1 MSSMV
6 KTGDSNI
13 WSPRMMPFWCSH
25 NATAAAAA
33 AVDFTAGGDK
43 QSMLHQTTFDA
54 LPAQS
59 FYPARW
65 PAPPATAD
73 TYPEQ
78 PRWNSDHVYPMFP
91 FVQSETYPSDPFPS
105 TSVSGPMDYKV
116 NAFYPNAILGSGY
129 PTDYNQ
135 FTLVK
140 TTVEIARCAGA
151 TEPATVEDSA
161 LSSCRL
167 TVVVSDVRVRTSDKY
182 RMVYS
187 DYQRLEL
194 EKEFCT
200 STFVTSERKA
210 ELSTLLNL
218 TERQIKIWFQ
228 NR

>member
-1 MSSMV
+1 ILSMV
-6 KTGDSNI
+6 KSSDNNI
-13 WSPRMMPFWCSH
+13 WSPGMMPFWCSH
-25 NATAAAAA
+25 NAVAAAA

-59 FYPARW
+59 FYPPRW
-65 PAPPATAD
+65 PAPPTSVD

-78 PRWNSDHVYPMFP
+78 PRWGSDHVYPMFP
-91 FVQSETYPSDPFPS
+91 FVQSESYPSDPFPS
-105 TSVSGPMDYKV
+105 TSMAGPMEYKV
-116 NAFYPNAILGSGY
+116 NAFYPNTILGSGY
-129 PTDYNQ
+129 PNDYNQ
-135 FTLVK
+135 SIQWK
-140 TTVEIARCAGA
+140 MPSMK
-151 TEPATVEDSA
+151 PAKPSMTNPPY
-161 LSSCRL
+161 R
-167 TVVVSDVRVRTSDKY
+167 TGPGTNNVRVRTSDKY

>member
-1 MSSMV
+1 MSSTV
-6 KTGDSNI
+6 KPEGCNI

-25 NATAAAAA
+25 NSTA
-33 AVDFTAGGDK
+33 VEFSAGGDK

-54 LPAQS
+54 LPAQG

-65 PAPPATAD
+65 PAPPAGQDA
-73 TYPEQ
+73 YPEA
-78 PRWNSDHVYPMFP
+78 PRWTSEHVYPMFP
-91 FVQSETYPSDPFPS
+91 FVQTEPYPSDPFPS
-105 TSVSGPMDYKV
+105 TSMAGAADYKM
-116 NAFYPNAILGSGY
+116 NFYPNSILSSGY

-135 FTLVK
+135 AIQWK
-140 TTVEIARCAGA
+140 M
-151 TEPATVEDSA
+151 PSMKQQKP
-161 LSSCRL
+161 SL
-167 TVVVSDVRVRTSDKY
+167 TNPPYRTGPGTNNVRVRTSDKY

-228 NR
+228 NRRPH